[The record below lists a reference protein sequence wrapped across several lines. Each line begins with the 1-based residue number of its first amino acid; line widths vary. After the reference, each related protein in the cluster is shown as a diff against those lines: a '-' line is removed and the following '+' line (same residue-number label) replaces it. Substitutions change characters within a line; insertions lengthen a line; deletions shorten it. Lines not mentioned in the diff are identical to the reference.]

1 MRSSIL
7 QWRHLFEKIVK
18 LMLTDVILRFVMLSV
33 AKLSIMMLSFGMLST
48 IRLNVVILSF
58 AQSYFAVRH
67 NAERLFEKFFEKR
80 SFESECKLGFRLSV
94 LMRPM
99 RRI

>member
-7 QWRHLFEKIVK
+7 QWRHHFEKIVK

-48 IRLNVVILSF
+48 IMLNVAILTF

-67 NAERLFEKFFEKR
+67 NAERLFEKFLKR
-80 SFESECKLGFRLSV
+80 AVLSLRV
-94 LMRPM
+94 NLALDLAF
-99 RRI
+99 